1 MSILLQVVMLV
12 FFYWLTT
19 KHFLNESSRF
29 TRFLTFLL
37 MVEIAVVKDY
47 YVTGSFESLLS
58 NVILIIAN
66 IFIIKYVIKG
76 RSNPKQK

>member
-1 MSILLQVVMLV
+1 MNILLQIVMLV

-37 MVEIAVVKDY
+37 MVGIAIVKDY
-47 YVTGSFESLLS
+47 YVTGSFEDLIGS
-58 NVILIIAN
+58 VILVIAN

-76 RSNPKQK
+76 HSNQKQK

>member
-1 MSILLQVVMLV
+1 MSVLLQVVMLV

-58 NVILIIAN
+58 KVILIIAN

-76 RSNPKQK
+76 R

>member
-1 MSILLQVVMLV
+1 MNILLQIVMLV

-37 MVEIAVVKDY
+37 MVEIAIVKDY
-47 YVTGSFESLLS
+47 YVTGSFDSITS
-58 NVILIIAN
+58 NVIIVIAN
-66 IFIIKYVIKG
+66 IFIIKYVIK
-76 RSNPKQK
+76 RHSNQKQK